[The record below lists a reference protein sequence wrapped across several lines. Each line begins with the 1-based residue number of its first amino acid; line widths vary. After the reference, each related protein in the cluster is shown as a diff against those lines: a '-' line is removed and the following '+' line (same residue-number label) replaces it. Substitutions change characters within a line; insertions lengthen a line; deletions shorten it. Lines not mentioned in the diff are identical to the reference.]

1 MIKKSEKII
10 VILGGGLKKEKNG
23 LWRTTRFTEGDNFG
37 VSGDYIRIYAA
48 YYLVRKLKDYLIIA
62 VGGRGQ
68 LKKIKGAP
76 AVSQVLKKELI
87 DLGVPKNKILLETKS
102 GKTSSQLWELAK
114 ILKQRKITQINLI
127 SNGYHLPR
135 IKAMIDHVSELKKA
149 YKKIKINFIS
159 AEKVIIA
166 VDRKKWD
173 RAIKTAYRSKA
184 LKERIKL
191 EKQGITDLKKGVY
204 KFN

>member
-1 MIKKSEKII
+1 MKKII

-23 LWRTTRFTEGDNFG
+23 LWRTTKFTEGDTFG

-48 YYLVRKLKDYLIIA
+48 YYLVRQLKDYLIIA
-62 VGGRGQ
+62 VGGKGQ

-76 AVSQVLKKELI
+76 AVAQVLKKELI
-87 DLGVPKNKILLETKS
+87 ALGLPKNKILTETKS

-114 ILKQRKITQINLI
+114 ILKQKKIKEITLI

-135 IKAMIDHVSELKKA
+135 IKTMIKYLPKLNQF
-149 YKKIKINFIS
+149 YQKIKIKFVA
-159 AEKVIIA
+159 AEKVILA
-166 VDRKKWD
+166 ADKRKWQSV
-173 RAIKTAYRSKA
+173 IKTAYQSQA
-184 LKERIKL
+184 LKDRIKL
-191 EKQGITDLKKGVY
+191 EKQGIKDLTMGRY

>member
-87 DLGVPKNKILLETKS
+87 ALGLPKNKILTETKS

-114 ILKQRKITQINLI
+114 ILKQKKIKEITLI

-135 IKAMIDHVSELKKA
+135 IKTMIKYLPKLNQF
-149 YKKIKINFIS
+149 YQKIKIKFVA
-159 AEKVIIA
+159 AEKVILA
-166 VDRKKWD
+166 ADKRKWQSV
-173 RAIKTAYRSKA
+173 IKTAYQSQA
-184 LKERIKL
+184 LKDRIKL
-191 EKQGITDLKKGVY
+191 EKQGIKDLTMGRY